1 MKKIIPALLF
11 LLCSQVRAEFLTD
24 LHARFPQTKD
34 AVVTKAFG
42 NFYSVVRGNEVLFIN
57 DDFSILI
64 NGEVVDLKAN
74 SSLTAS
80 LRNANRPK
88 VNVAE
93 LDVRDAIKFGS
104 GDAKLYV
111 FSDPDCPACRKL
123 EPDLEKLT
131 GTTIYL
137 FPFPIASLHPAAV
150 ATSEQI
156 WCSKDRPTAWRDYI
170 NRRVKPP
177 EQSCANPVARNI
189 IAGNK
194 HRLFGT
200 PALIFEDGS
209 VIPGAVPASVIQTK
223 LDTLRKK

>member
-1 MKKIIPALLF
+1 MLL
-11 LLCSQVRAEFLTD
+11 LLCTQARADFLTD
-24 LHARFPQTKD
+24 LHARFPQTKN
-34 AVVTKAFG
+34 AVVAKAFA

-57 DDFSILI
+57 DDFTILI

-74 SSLTAS
+74 SSLTSS

-93 LDVRDAIKFGS
+93 LDLKDAIKFGT
-104 GDAKLYV
+104 GDSKLFV
-111 FSDPDCPACRKL
+111 FSDPQCPACRKL
-123 EPDLEKLT
+123 EPDLEKLV
-131 GTTIYL
+131 GVTIYL
-137 FPFPIASLHPAAV
+137 FPFPIASLHPTAALI
-150 ATSEQI
+150 SEQI
-156 WCSKDRPTAWRDYI
+156 WCSKNRQAAWRDYI
-170 NRRVKPP
+170 NRGVKPG
-177 EQSCANPVARNI
+177 ELSCDNPVARNV

-223 LDTLRKK
+223 IDTLRKK